1 MEGSWKPGDQQNR
14 RRTTQTQFAHQQ
26 AGQTVLRNAE
36 HPDESERG
44 PLDLEEDEEKR
55 NDQAV
60 DSDARTQRFPSAD
73 HNPSV
78 SQEDVHLQREQERN
92 GKWWAMQIELNV
104 IEKLVRFFSCDNEVL
119 MQLALGVYKNLC
131 FDPLARNRIE
141 KAGLIPKFIE
151 LLHSSSRFAAIVI
164 LYLLSID
171 ESIRYT
177 LAYTELMG
185 LVVQLIMHFP

>member
-1 MEGSWKPGDQQNR
+1 MKKNGMIKLLIR
-14 RRTTQTQFAHQQ
+14 M
-26 AGQTVLRNAE
+26 
-36 HPDESERG
+36 
-44 PLDLEEDEEKR
+44 LER
-55 NDQAV
+55 ND
-60 DSDARTQRFPSAD
+60 F
-73 HNPSV
+73 
-78 SQEDVHLQREQERN
+78 HLLIITLLFLRKMSIFSENKNE
-92 GKWWAMQIELNV
+92 MIELNV